1 MSQPGAIAGFDGR
14 VKGHIGKN
22 KWGVPLKGGI
32 TIRPATTPVWGLYA
46 LGKGKEERVRENE
59 HERL

>member
-32 TIRPATTPVWGLYA
+32 TIRPPTTPLWGLYA
-46 LGKGKEERVRENE
+46 LGERKGESEGE
-59 HERL
+59 